1 MIRYEEDKKIY
12 YVYVTSN
19 RKCKWSEKIYIIT
32 WMERYDMLC
41 GVAEA
46 LVSKLLFL
54 RDKRFADRQTR
65 THPVE
70 QRERT
75 KYKIYNGG

>member
-12 YVYVTSN
+12 YVTTENVN
-19 RKCKWSEKIYIIT
+19 GVKKIYIIT

-65 THPVE
+65 THRSNKGKE
-70 QRERT
+70 QN
-75 KYKIYNGG
+75 INI

>member
-1 MIRYEEDKKIY
+1 
-12 YVYVTSN
+12 
-19 RKCKWSEKIYIIT
+19 
-32 WMERYDMLC
+32 MERYDMLC

-65 THPVE
+65 THRSNKGKE
-70 QRERT
+70 QNI
-75 KYKIYNGG
+75 KYIMEDKGDFIIS